1 MIINKAIL
9 HVLDKTSDTP
19 ILNEFEIKSSQEVES
34 FFQRGIKRVIKND
47 NLRKSVFN
55 DYSENTIRICCENM
69 IHNEDTFVENSQEI
83 ASYLFDVMKVSSE
96 IDSCDIAICL
106 FTNEEQRMV
115 GIFKLDYKKL
125 FTHSIDVVDDK
136 FKIQFVTNNIGIQE
150 SQRFKNAAIIGVSG
164 INDEYHLEVLDLDG
178 EKKEVETSWLKE
190 FLNVTTISDEKFN
203 TRMFKKITDNW
214 LSNVMSTDIKK
225 SENIRGYMN
234 HLLKNEDEIDVE
246 KFAEDTLKDEGLK
259 EEFNDIMKERLVDDN
274 FVVDK
279 EWVSKNLKKK
289 SITTDSGF
297 VLRGS
302 LEDFDDPMKYSLN
315 QNEDGT
321 FNITIKNINAYEV
334 K

>member
-34 FFQRGIKRVIKND
+34 FFQKGIKRVIKND
-47 NLRKSVFN
+47 NLRKSIFN

-69 IHNEDTFVENSQEI
+69 IQNEDTFVENSQEI

-150 SQRFKNAAIIGVSG
+150 SQRFKNAAIIGISG
-164 INDEYHLEVLDLDG
+164 INDDYHLEVLDLDG

-259 EEFNDIMKERLVDDN
+259 EEFNDIMKERLVDEN

-302 LEDFDDPMKYSLN
+302 LEDFDDPMKYSLK
-315 QNEDGT
+315 QNDDGT
-321 FNITIKNINAYEV
+321 FDITIKNINAYEV